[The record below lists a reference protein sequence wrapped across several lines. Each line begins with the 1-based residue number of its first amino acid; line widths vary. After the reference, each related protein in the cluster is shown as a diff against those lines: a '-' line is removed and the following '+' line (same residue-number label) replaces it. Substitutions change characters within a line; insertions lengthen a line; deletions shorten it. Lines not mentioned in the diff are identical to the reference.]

1 MAPFPGMAASR
12 RLQRE
17 QVSRRQARRTGA
29 VGFTAALALPILLW
43 HRVIAAI
50 ASEFHLDVRY
60 LVAGWAPW
68 VLMALGLVCL
78 AVAGFIDWRERAR
91 RFYGPGSA
99 AWVGWGLSLYLLGF
113 ALATQVA
120 QIAESLGRS

>member
-1 MAPFPGMAASR
+1 MAAGS

-17 QVSRRQARRTGA
+17 QAARRRARRTGA
-29 VGFTAALALPILLW
+29 VGFLIALATPILLW
-43 HRVIAAI
+43 RHVIAAI

-60 LVAGWAPW
+60 LLTGWTPW
-68 VLMALGLVCL
+68 TLMALGLVCL
-78 AVAGFIDWRERAR
+78 LIAGAIDWRTRDR

-99 AWVGWGLSLYLLGF
+99 AWVGWGLSLYILGF

-120 QIAESLGRS
+120 QIADSVGRT

>member
-1 MAPFPGMAASR
+1 MAAGA

-17 QVSRRQARRTGA
+17 QAAQRRAWRTGA
-29 VGFTAALALPILLW
+29 VGFAGALALPIVLW
-43 HRVIAAI
+43 HGVVAAI

-60 LVAGWAPW
+60 LVTGWSPW
-68 VLMALGLVCL
+68 VLMAMGLLCL
-78 AVAGFIDWRERAR
+78 AVAGFIDWRERER

-99 AWVGWGLSLYLLGF
+99 AWVGWGVSLYLLGF

-120 QIAESLGRS
+120 QIADSLGRS

>member
-1 MAPFPGMAASR
+1 MAVSR

-17 QVSRRQARRTGA
+17 QDARRRARRTGA
-29 VGFTAALALPILLW
+29 VGFFAALALPVALW

-60 LVAGWAPW
+60 LITGWSPW
-68 VLMALGLVCL
+68 ALMAAGLVCL
-78 AVAGFIDWRERAR
+78 AIAGFIDWRERDR

-99 AWVGWGLSLYLLGF
+99 AWVGWGLSLYILGF
-113 ALATQVA
+113 LLATQVA
-120 QIAESLGRS
+120 QIADSLGRS

>member
-1 MAPFPGMAASR
+1 MVASR

-17 QVSRRQARRTGA
+17 QAARRRARSTGA
-29 VGFTAALALPILLW
+29 IGFVGALALPIALW
-43 HRVIAAI
+43 HDVVAAI

-60 LVAGWAPW
+60 LVTGWAPW

-78 AVAGFIDWRERAR
+78 AIAGFIDWRERDR

>member
-1 MAPFPGMAASR
+1 MAASR

-17 QVSRRQARRTGA
+17 QADRRRARRTGA
-29 VGFTAALALPILLW
+29 VGFAAALALPIALW

-60 LVAGWAPW
+60 LVAGWSPW
-68 VLMALGLVCL
+68 ALMAAGLACL
-78 AVAGFIDWRERAR
+78 AIAGYIDWRDRDR

-99 AWVGWGLSLYLLGF
+99 AWVGWGLSLYILGF

-120 QIAESLGRS
+120 QIADSLGRS

>member
-1 MAPFPGMAASR
+1 MPAGN

-17 QVSRRQARRTGA
+17 QAARRRARRTGA
-29 VGFTAALALPILLW
+29 VGFLAALGLPILLW

-60 LVAGWAPW
+60 LIAGWAPW
-68 VLMALGLVCL
+68 FLMAMGLLCL
-78 AVAGFIDWRERAR
+78 LIAGIIDWRERER

-99 AWVGWGLSLYLLGF
+99 AWVGWGLSLYILGF

-120 QIAESLGRS
+120 QIADSLGRS

>member
-1 MAPFPGMAASR
+1 MPAGS

-17 QVSRRQARRTGA
+17 QAARRRARRTGA
-29 VGFTAALALPILLW
+29 AGFTVALALPILLW

-50 ASEFHLDVRY
+50 ASEFHLDARY

-68 VLMALGLVCL
+68 ALMALGLACL
-78 AVAGFIDWRERAR
+78 LIAGVLDWRQRDR
-91 RFYGPGSA
+91 RFYGPTGA
-99 AWVGWGLSLYLLGF
+99 AWAGWGVSLYILGF

-120 QIAESLGRS
+120 QIADSIGRT